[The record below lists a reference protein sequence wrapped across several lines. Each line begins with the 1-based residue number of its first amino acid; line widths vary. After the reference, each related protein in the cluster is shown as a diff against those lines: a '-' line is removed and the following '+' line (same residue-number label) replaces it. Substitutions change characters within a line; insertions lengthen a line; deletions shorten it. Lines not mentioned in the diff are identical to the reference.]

1 MEFYFFSKLFPKH
14 LDVLMYLIFVS
25 GSVGVVPEVQ
35 GTLEVV
41 FYCER
46 HEEEAI
52 YKQALHAA
60 LGTHLESVSSDT
72 RPAVHRASQ

>member
-1 MEFYFFSKLFPKH
+1 M
-14 LDVLMYLIFVS
+14 S

-72 RPAVHRASQ
+72 QPVVESGQAWPTYNKNHNE